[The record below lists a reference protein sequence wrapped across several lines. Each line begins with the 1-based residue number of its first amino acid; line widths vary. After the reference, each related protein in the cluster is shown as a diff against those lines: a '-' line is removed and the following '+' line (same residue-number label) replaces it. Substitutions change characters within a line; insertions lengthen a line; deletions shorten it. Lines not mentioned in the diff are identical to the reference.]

1 MATSAATTYDPTQDE
16 GGSENSDVELDVE
29 LQQELP
35 NREDFRGAVAAVGQ
49 RGTVCRTH
57 PLQVGS
63 WVSSGQHGLSRTMTS
78 LCWSYKWR
86 LSPTSGKTT

>member
-1 MATSAATTYDPTQDE
+1 MAASAATTYDPTQDE

-49 RGTVCRTH
+49 RGTVCAGRIH
-57 PLQVGS
+57 CRSVRGS
-63 WVSSGQHGLSRTMTS
+63 AVANTDCRGQ
-78 LCWSYKWR
+78 
-86 LSPTSGKTT
+86 